1 MKVALGVRNEKDRMA
16 HVTATA
22 NGMRKNE
29 TLLLAIRL
37 YSEPFSCTVWLTL
50 CIISQIVFVYHRTA
64 GLCKAREDELRR
76 LMDIAC
82 AVALG
87 LTTG

>member
-1 MKVALGVRNEKDRMA
+1 MGVRNEKDRMA

-37 YSEPFSCTVWLTL
+37 YSEPFSCTVWLAL
-50 CIISQIVFVYHRTA
+50 CSILQTVFVCHRTA